1 MARTFH
7 HCDKQSNT
15 DTFKT
20 ASKNKQTK
28 KTTEATTTTTT
39 TETFKKLQKQLVIWL
54 VIKLLIK
61 LQKPQKKL
69 PQNNLE
75 IIESET
81 EIPKERYISPEK
93 GKEIIEDR
101 GLT

>member
-1 MARTFH
+1 MARTFY

-28 KTTEATTTTTT
+28 KTKQATTTTTK
-39 TETFKKLQKQLVIWL
+39 ETFKKLQKQLVIWL
-54 VIKLLIK
+54 VIKLLMQ

-69 PQNNLE
+69 PQNNPE